1 MMIPFAFQILT
12 AFGGQARPFFDR
24 FLLFFSTASDVIT
37 RTIEFEFR
45 TTAWGSVIRSN
56 GKEERNNILQKAI
69 ILFIGEM
76 KHIKMNSAKV
86 SLMAVTEKGNRDQ
99 DTYEMVYGSTAD
111 QLKQYD
117 INVLPPCNVWI
128 ELRPDLN
135 FMITNN
141 EEDGDGEGGNRN
153 SGNTVRKNVTMYH
166 FKVPRSSGES
176 VIDGFLKEAFNWYV
190 DRVRASQDN
199 GR

>member
-1 MMIPFAFQILT
+1 MIPFAFQVLA
-12 AFGGQARPFFDR
+12 AFGGQFRPFFDR
-24 FLLFFSTASDVIT
+24 LLQFFMHADDTII

-76 KHIKMNSAKV
+76 KHIKMNNAKV
-86 SLMAVTEKGNRDQ
+86 SLMAVTEKGNLDQ
-99 DTYEMVYGSTAD
+99 NTYEMVYGSTAD

-117 INVLPPCNVWI
+117 INVLPPSNTWI
-128 ELRPDLN
+128 ELRPNLN
-135 FMITNN
+135 FMISTS
-141 EEDGDGEGGNRN
+141 EEGGDNEGGNRSSDN
-153 SGNTVRKNVTMYH
+153 AMRKNVTTYH
-166 FKVPRSSGES
+166 FRVPQHCGEA
-176 VIDGFLKEAFNWYV
+176 VIDGFLKEAFDWYV
-190 DRVRASQDN
+190 ERVRASQDN